1 MESNSDLH
9 TQVDHSNLA
18 TRRSFLARAAFASAS
33 LASLTVSGKVKI
45 NPTWS
50 SALNFVQEGAIGD
63 VRYISAIGPA
73 AKVMEAYTGALC
85 MLAPAR
91 EVTSEESSHPATGAF
106 SMRCD
111 VEGGAQ
117 IAVASVSGDYAE
129 RVTIQGTDG
138 SIHIVGEIISVQS
151 RGAWRELVA

>member
-1 MESNSDLH
+1 
-9 TQVDHSNLA
+9 
-18 TRRSFLARAAFASAS
+18 
-33 LASLTVSGKVKI
+33 
-45 NPTWS
+45 
-50 SALNFVQEGAIGD
+50 
-63 VRYISAIGPA
+63 
-73 AKVMEAYTGALC
+73 